1 MEVEFM
7 LKNHYNIGVEAT
19 IDVLGGKWK
28 PVVLCHLKDNG
39 TMRTSELKRAIPNIT
54 QKMLT
59 QQLRELEEDSI
70 IERIVYQQVP
80 PKVEYKLSDY
90 GQTLSEI
97 LSSLCQ
103 WGEFHIAKMHDEGRP
118 VSLEKQDFINIPGLV
133 SSE

>member
-1 MEVEFM
+1 MEVQFM

-118 VSLEKQDFINIPGLV
+118 VSLEKQDFINIPDLV

>member
-1 MEVEFM
+1 M

>member
-1 MEVEFM
+1 M

-90 GQTLSEI
+90 GKTLSEI
-97 LSSLCQ
+97 LSSLCK
-103 WGEFHIAKMHDEGRP
+103 WGEFHVAKMHDEGRP
-118 VSLEKQDFINIPGLV
+118 VSLEKQDFINIPDLV

>member
-1 MEVEFM
+1 M

-28 PVVLCHLKDNG
+28 PVVLCHLKDNC

-118 VSLEKQDFINIPGLV
+118 VSLEKQDFINIPDLV

>member
-1 MEVEFM
+1 M
-7 LKNHYNIGVEAT
+7 LKHHYNIGVEAT

-90 GQTLSEI
+90 GQSLSEI

-118 VSLEKQDFINIPGLV
+118 VSLEKQDFINIPDLV

>member
-1 MEVEFM
+1 M
-7 LKNHYNIGVEAT
+7 LKHHYNIGVEAT

-118 VSLEKQDFINIPGLV
+118 VSLEKQDFINIRDLV

>member
-1 MEVEFM
+1 M
-7 LKNHYNIGVEAT
+7 LKDHYNIGVEAT

-80 PKVEYKLSDY
+80 PKVEYKLSSY
-90 GQTLSEI
+90 GETLSEI
-97 LSSLCQ
+97 LASLCQ
-103 WGEFHIAKMHDEGRP
+103 WGEFHIAKMHEEGRP
-118 VSLEKQDFINIPGLV
+118 VSLEKQDFINIPDLV

>member
-1 MEVEFM
+1 M
-7 LKNHYNIGVEAT
+7 LKHHYNIGVEAT

-90 GQTLSEI
+90 GKSLSEI

-118 VSLEKQDFINIPGLV
+118 VSLEKQDFINIPDLV

>member
-7 LKNHYNIGVEAT
+7 LKHHYNIGVEAT

-90 GQTLSEI
+90 GQSLSEI

-118 VSLEKQDFINIPGLV
+118 VSLEKQDFINIRDLV

>member
-1 MEVEFM
+1 M
-7 LKNHYNIGVEAT
+7 LKHHYNIGVEAT

-39 TMRTSELKRAIPNIT
+39 TMRTSELKRAIPHIT

-118 VSLEKQDFINIPGLV
+118 VSLEKQDFIHIPD
-133 SSE
+133 

>member
-1 MEVEFM
+1 M
-7 LKNHYNIGVEAT
+7 KNHYNIGVEAT

-39 TMRTSELKRAIPNIT
+39 TMRTSELKRAIPSIT

-80 PKVEYKLSDY
+80 PKVEYKLSAY

-118 VSLEKQDFINIPGLV
+118 VSLEKQDFINIPDLV

>member
-1 MEVEFM
+1 M

-118 VSLEKQDFINIPGLV
+118 VSLEKQDFINIPDLV

>member
-1 MEVEFM
+1 MEVEYM

-118 VSLEKQDFINIPGLV
+118 VSLEKQDFINIPDLV

>member
-1 MEVEFM
+1 M

-118 VSLEKQDFINIPGLV
+118 VSLEKQDFINIPGSV

>member
-1 MEVEFM
+1 M

-28 PVVLCHLKDNG
+28 PIVLCHLKDNG

-118 VSLEKQDFINIPGLV
+118 VSLEKQDFINIPDLV

>member
-1 MEVEFM
+1 M

-103 WGEFHIAKMHDEGRP
+103 WGEFHIAKMHDEDRP
-118 VSLEKQDFINIPGLV
+118 VSLEKQDFINIPDLV

>member
-1 MEVEFM
+1 M

-97 LSSLCQ
+97 LSSLFQ

-118 VSLEKQDFINIPGLV
+118 VSLEKQDFINIPDLV